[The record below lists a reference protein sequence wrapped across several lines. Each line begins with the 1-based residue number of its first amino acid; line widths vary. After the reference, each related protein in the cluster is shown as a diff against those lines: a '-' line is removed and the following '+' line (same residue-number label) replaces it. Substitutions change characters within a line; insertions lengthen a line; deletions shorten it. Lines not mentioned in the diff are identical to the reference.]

1 VDEVTAAAVL
11 PERSGAPGL
20 TLAMLGLAAMAF
32 SVLQSLVIPVL
43 PTIGHDLHVSQQ
55 AVTWVLTGYLLSA
68 SVATPIL
75 GRLGDMFGKQRIL
88 VITLTALAAG
98 TIVSAVATSLGILL
112 VGRTIQGLGGAL
124 FPLAFG
130 IIRDE
135 LPQERVAGAI
145 GFISATLG
153 IGGGLGITLAGPV
166 AAHLSYHWLFWAPL
180 PLIVIAAIGIQQFI
194 PESPVKSGGRV
205 NLHCAALLTAWLVT
219 LLIGITEGPQ
229 WGWLSLRL
237 AGTVLAAAVL
247 FCGWWIAEWRS
258 ASPLVDV
265 RMLVHPAV
273 WRTNVVALAVGFGLY
288 GSLTLIPELLQTPRD
303 VGYGFGVTVTD
314 AGLFLLPQTAV
325 VFVFGA
331 TSGRIAAA
339 IGSARAVMFGV
350 LLATGSFALL
360 AVVHAAAWQIL
371 AATVVLGA
379 AVGLTYSGM
388 PNVIV
393 ESVPPEQTSVATGMN
408 ANIRTLGSALGGQVT
423 TSIVT
428 TGHRVLGYPAPGGFR
443 TSFVVLAVISL
454 GAVIVAAQVPGRR
467 GSSSPGAA
475 AAA

>member
-1 VDEVTAAAVL
+1 
-11 PERSGAPGL
+11 
-20 TLAMLGLAAMAF
+20 MAF

-43 PTIGHDLHVSQQ
+43 PDIGRNLHVSEQ

-75 GRLGDMFGKQRIL
+75 GRLGDMFGKRRIL
-88 VITLTALAAG
+88 VITMTALGAG
-98 TIVSAVATSLGILL
+98 TIVAGLATTLAVLL
-112 VGRTIQGLGGAL
+112 VGRIAQGLGGAL
-124 FPLAFG
+124 FPLAFA

-135 LPQERVAGAI
+135 LPAKRVAGAI

-153 IGGGLGITLAGPV
+153 IGGGLGITLAGPID
-166 AAHLSYHWLFWAPL
+166 ARLGYHWLFWAPL
-180 PLIVIAAIGIQQFI
+180 PLIVLAALGIRFLI
-194 PESPVKSGGRV
+194 PESPVRSGGRV
-205 NLHCAALLTAWLVT
+205 NLHCAVLLSAWLIT

-229 WGWLSLRL
+229 WGWLSP
-237 AGTVLAAAVL
+237 AFGGTVLAAAAL
-247 FCGWWIAEWRS
+247 FGGWWIAEWRS

-288 GSLTLIPELLQTPRD
+288 GSLTLIPEILQAPRAA
-303 VGYGFGVTVTD
+303 GYGFGVTVTD

-331 TSGRIAAA
+331 IAGRISAA
-339 IGSARAVMFGV
+339 IGSARAVLIGV
-350 LLATGSFALL
+350 LLAAGSFGLL
-360 AVVHAAAWQIL
+360 AAGYTRVWQIL
-371 AATVVLGA
+371 AATIMLGA

-393 ESVPPEQTSVATGMN
+393 ESVPAEQTGVATGMN

-428 TGHRVLGYPAPGGFR
+428 TTIVITPIVSTGTRALSASAAGYPAAGGF
-443 TSFVVLAVISL
+443 TISFAVLAIVSF
-454 GAVIVAAQVPGRR
+454 GAAIVAARVPRHRPSG
-467 GSSSPGAA
+467 
-475 AAA
+475 

>member
-1 VDEVTAAAVL
+1 
-11 PERSGAPGL
+11 
-20 TLAMLGLAAMAF
+20 MLGLAAMAF

-43 PTIGHDLHVSQQ
+43 PAIGHDLHVSQQ

-98 TIVSAVATSLGILL
+98 TIISGLATSLGILL
-112 VGRTIQGLGGAL
+112 AGRTVQGLGGAL

-135 LPQERVAGAI
+135 LPEARVAGAI

-153 IGGGLGITLAGPV
+153 IGGGLGIILAGPI

-180 PLIVIAAIGIQQFI
+180 PLIVVAAIGVQRFI
-194 PESPVKSGGRV
+194 PESPVRSGGRV
-205 NLHCAALLTAWLVT
+205 NLGCAALLTGWLVT
-219 LLIGITEGPQ
+219 LLIGITEGPR
-229 WGWLSLRL
+229 WGWLSLPL
-237 AGTVLAAAVL
+237 AGTVLAAAAL
-247 FCGWWIAEWRS
+247 FGCWWIAEWRS
-258 ASPLVDV
+258 GNPLVDV

-314 AGLFLLPQTAV
+314 AGLFLLPQTII

-331 TSGRIAAA
+331 ISGRIAAA
-339 IGSARAVMFGV
+339 FGSARAVMLGV
-350 LLATGSFALL
+350 LLAAGSFALL
-360 AVVHAAAWQIL
+360 AVAHGRAWQIL

-393 ESVPPEQTSVATGMN
+393 ESVPAEQTSVATGMN

-423 TSIVT
+423 TSIVS
-428 TGHRVLGYPAPGGFR
+428 TGHRVLGYPAPGGFGI
-443 TSFVVLAVISL
+443 SFAVLAVISL
-454 GAVIVAAQVPGRR
+454 GAVVVAARVPGRR
-467 GSSSPGAA
+467 A
-475 AAA
+475 